1 MNKFIITALAALT
14 LTFGVSISHAQAA
27 CTLTGFSASPTTVTY
42 GGSSTVRWSTSGC
55 DTVSI
60 TPAQYPDNR
69 PPSGSTGTGPLTQTT
84 TFTAI
89 GHTYSGSVSNAL
101 SVTITV
107 TGNGGTTPTTSCKP
121 LSFTAQEY
129 TVQEGE
135 GTVFHWDTQGCDH
148 VAIHPADYPGDR
160 PPYGSISTGAILHTT
175 EYTLTAYYADGR
187 IGGQRFLTINVGG
200 SNNNG
205 NSCQIDSFTADDT
218 TLDEGDSTDLNW
230 RTTGCDYVDIDSN
243 DRDFNNLDTDDSVS
257 VSPDSTTTYTLRA
270 YDVNGNLG
278 DTDTVRINVDEQN
291 NDQCYIDSF
300 SASPS
305 NISQGNSSTLRW
317 NTSGDVD
324 YVTISNFSGNRS
336 EDGSLSVSPYS
347 TTSYTLRAYCNNGD
361 SRTQSTT
368 VYVNQVDQSSAP
380 QAITT
385 IANVLNGTQ
394 ARLNG
399 IAISHSSNGATAW
412 FEWGVGGNYPNRTT
426 AQRTANDIQ
435 SYPYSDLLSGL
446 TPGVT
451 YTYRAV
457 VQNQYGT
464 AYGAPASFRTSTPSP
479 VPVVRNTVRNVVVA
493 QSAASLLELRVESNY
508 DRMCVNGLIDYTIS
522 YKNISS
528 QTLENAVLQ
537 FTNPAEITYLTASRG
552 NYDVVTR
559 TMTIALGNVAPN
571 EQGFITV
578 HARIN
583 DTAVRGNLAVA
594 TASVVYTNSKTHAQE
609 DATAYSL
616 ITVSNDC
623 PNGLGA
629 STFGFGS
636 FLPNT
641 LLGWLLLILV
651 ILALIVLARQF
662 QKKPSA

>member
-1 MNKFIITALAALT
+1 MKKIITNLFVLILAVFTVAQVAHATDKFNTDPSDLPT
-14 LTFGVSISHAQAA
+14 VMVTNITQEGGCSSGPGAGCWHTSVNANPGDVIGVQVYFHNSTQYVAEDTQVGMAPRNTGTSTSHTFTGAVASTTIDRSTGSASVHITSAQSISFIP
-27 CTLTGFSASPTTVTY
+27 G
-42 GGSSTVRWSTSGC
+42 TVRAYIHGQTGGYTVSNESALFGSGVAIGDVSPGWSTQG
-55 DTVSI
+55 
-60 TPAQYPDNR
+60 
-69 PPSGSTGTGPLTQTT
+69 
-84 TFTAI
+84 
-89 GHTYSGSVSNAL
+89 
-101 SVTITV
+101 TIT
-107 TGNGGTTPTTSCKP
+107 
-121 LSFTAQEY
+121 AQFR
-129 TVQEGE
+129 V
-135 GTVFHWDTQGCDH
+135 
-148 VAIHPADYPGDR
+148 
-160 PPYGSISTGAILHTT
+160 
-175 EYTLTAYYADGR
+175 
-187 IGGQRFLTINVGG
+187 
-200 SNNNG
+200 SNNNTPS
-205 NSCQIDSFTADDT
+205 NDCSIDDFDADDN
-218 TLDEGDSTDLNW
+218 DIEEGDSTDLVW
-230 RTTGCDYVDIDSN
+230 RTTGCDYVDIRSN
-243 DRDFNNLDTDDSVS
+243 DQNFNNRSQDGEVS
-257 VSPDSTTTYTLRA
+257 VSPDQSTTYTLYA
-270 YDVNGNLG
+270 YPNGG
-278 DTDTVRINVDEQN
+278 SRTVRINVDEQN
-291 NDQCYIDSF
+291 NEQCYIDSF
-300 SASPS
+300 NASPS

-368 VYVNQVDQSSAP
+368 VYVNNTNESSAP

-464 AYGAPASFRTSTPSP
+464 AYGAPVSFRTTTPSIT
-479 VPVVRNTVRNVVVA
+479 PVVRTQTVRNVVVA

-583 DTAVRGNLAVA
+583 DTAIRGNLAVA
-594 TASVVYTNSKTHAQE
+594 TASVVYTNQKTHAQE

-623 PNGLGA
+623 PNLLGA

>member
-1 MNKFIITALAALT
+1 
-14 LTFGVSISHAQAA
+14 
-27 CTLTGFSASPTTVTY
+27 
-42 GGSSTVRWSTSGC
+42 
-55 DTVSI
+55 
-60 TPAQYPDNR
+60 
-69 PPSGSTGTGPLTQTT
+69 
-84 TFTAI
+84 
-89 GHTYSGSVSNAL
+89 
-101 SVTITV
+101 
-107 TGNGGTTPTTSCKP
+107 
-121 LSFTAQEY
+121 
-129 TVQEGE
+129 
-135 GTVFHWDTQGCDH
+135 
-148 VAIHPADYPGDR
+148 
-160 PPYGSISTGAILHTT
+160 LHTT

>member
-1 MNKFIITALAALT
+1 
-14 LTFGVSISHAQAA
+14 
-27 CTLTGFSASPTTVTY
+27 
-42 GGSSTVRWSTSGC
+42 
-55 DTVSI
+55 
-60 TPAQYPDNR
+60 
-69 PPSGSTGTGPLTQTT
+69 
-84 TFTAI
+84 
-89 GHTYSGSVSNAL
+89 
-101 SVTITV
+101 
-107 TGNGGTTPTTSCKP
+107 
-121 LSFTAQEY
+121 
-129 TVQEGE
+129 
-135 GTVFHWDTQGCDH
+135 
-148 VAIHPADYPGDR
+148 
-160 PPYGSISTGAILHTT
+160 
-175 EYTLTAYYADGR
+175 
-187 IGGQRFLTINVGG
+187 
-200 SNNNG
+200 
-205 NSCQIDSFTADDT
+205 
-218 TLDEGDSTDLNW
+218 
-230 RTTGCDYVDIDSN
+230 
-243 DRDFNNLDTDDSVS
+243 
-257 VSPDSTTTYTLRA
+257 
-270 YDVNGNLG
+270 
-278 DTDTVRINVDEQN
+278 
-291 NDQCYIDSF
+291 
-300 SASPS
+300 
-305 NISQGNSSTLRW
+305 
-317 NTSGDVD
+317 
-324 YVTISNFSGNRS
+324 
-336 EDGSLSVSPYS
+336 
-347 TTSYTLRAYCNNGD
+347 
-361 SRTQSTT
+361 